1 MGEPRQLFADRIAVL
16 GTEEAFALGALIA
29 DVEAES
35 GPVIRCNLGQPD
47 FPLPEHVAEAVIQAI
62 RDGHTTYCDPQGLP
76 EVRATI
82 ARKIASDRDLDEI
95 DPERVVVFAGG
106 RPPIGLAQ
114 HAYLEPGD
122 EVIYPSPGYPLFESF
137 IRYVGG
143 VPVPLRLRESSGF
156 NFTGEDLATLVTD
169 RTKLIFL
176 NFPSNPT
183 GGVASREQLEDIAA
197 VVLDRTG
204 PEVRVYSDE
213 AYEAITFDGSSHV
226 SIASIPGMEDR
237 TIVATGASKTYSW
250 TGGRVGWGVYPTVEE
265 AKVQRRLNI
274 NYFASIPPYNQLGA
288 KHAIESPLSG
298 PVIATMV
305 EAFQRRR
312 DMVVAALNDI
322 DGMTCQNPLG
332 AFYVFPNVSG
342 VLEELGALELYE
354 GLDPEIKA
362 RTSPATLFQLF
373 MLYRYRVASMD
384 RRSFGVLGSEGD
396 HYLRIS
402 IATGDDDL
410 AEAMERFATA
420 ADDSAGFTDFIR
432 SERRLTL

>member
-1 MGEPRQLFADRIAVL
+1 MGGTRELFAERIGAI

-29 DVEAES
+29 EVEAES

-47 FPLPEHVAEAVIQAI
+47 FPLPAHVAEAVIQAI

-76 EVRATI
+76 EVRTAI
-82 ARKIASDRDLDEI
+82 GRKVAADRGLEEI

-143 VPVPLRLRESSGF
+143 VPVPLRLREETGF
-156 NFTGEDLATLVTD
+156 NFTGEDLASLITD
-169 RTKLIFL
+169 KTKLIFL

-183 GGVASREQLEDIAA
+183 GGVASREQLAEIAD
-197 VVLDRTG
+197 VILEHTG

-213 AYEAITFDGSSHV
+213 AYEAITFDGASHT
-226 SIASIPGMEDR
+226 SIASLPGMEER

-250 TGGRVGWGVYPTVEE
+250 TGGRVGWGIYPTVKE

-274 NYFASIPPYNQLGA
+274 NYFASISPYNQLGV
-288 KHAIESPLSG
+288 KHALESPES
-298 PVIATMV
+298 PPAIAAMV

-312 DMVVAALNDI
+312 DAVVSALNAI

-332 AFYVFPNVSG
+332 AFYAFPNVSG
-342 VLEELGALELYE
+342 VLENLGAIEMYE
-354 GLDPEIKA
+354 ALDPAVRA
-362 RTSPATLFQLF
+362 RTSPATLLQLF

-384 RRSFGVLGSEGD
+384 RRSFGILGSEGE
-396 HYLRIS
+396 HYLRLS
-402 IATGDDDL
+402 IATGDGDL

-420 ADDSAGFTDFIR
+420 AEDTTGFAEFIS

>member
-1 MGEPRQLFADRIAVL
+1 MSEARQLFAQRIAVL

-29 DVEAES
+29 EVEAES

-47 FPLPEHVAEAVIQAI
+47 FPLPRHVADAVVDAI
-62 RDGHTTYCDPQGLP
+62 RAGHTTYCDPQGLP
-76 EVRATI
+76 QVRATI
-82 ARKIASDRDLDEI
+82 AARIAADRDLDEI

-143 VPVPLRLRESSGF
+143 VPVPLRLREETGF
-156 NFTGEDLATLVTD
+156 NFSGADLAGLITD
-169 RTKLIFL
+169 KTKLVFL

-183 GGVASREQLEDIAA
+183 GGVADRAQLTEISE
-197 VVLDRTG
+197 VVLDKTG

-213 AYEAITFDGSSHV
+213 AYEAITFDGAEHQ
-226 SIASIPGMEDR
+226 SIASIPGMADR
-237 TIVATGASKTYSW
+237 VIIATGASKTYSW
-250 TGGRVGWGVYPTVEE
+250 TGGRVGWGVYPTVAE

-288 KHAIESPLSG
+288 KTALESPESA
-298 PVIATMV
+298 PAIAAMV

-312 DMVVAALNDI
+312 DLVVAALGGI
-322 DGMTCQNPLG
+322 DGITCQNPRG

-342 VLEELGALELYE
+342 VLERLGAIDAYDKLYE
-354 GLDPEIKA
+354 GLKE

-373 MLYRYRVASMD
+373 LLYRYRVASMD
-384 RRSFGVLGSEGD
+384 RRSFGVLGSEGE
-396 HYLRIS
+396 HYLRLS
-402 IATGDDDL
+402 IATGDEDL
-410 AEAMERFATA
+410 AEAMERIDDASQDKDGFAQ
-420 ADDSAGFTDFIR
+420 FI
-432 SERRLTL
+432 SSGRRLTL